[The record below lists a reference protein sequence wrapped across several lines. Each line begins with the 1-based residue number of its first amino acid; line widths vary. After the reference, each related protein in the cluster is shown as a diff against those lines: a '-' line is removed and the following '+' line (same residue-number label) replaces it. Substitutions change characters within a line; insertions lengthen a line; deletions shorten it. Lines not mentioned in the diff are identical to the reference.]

1 MLSAAFQGQRGGVE
15 DPVARRP
22 HGRQTRRM
30 VDFEISLIVLKFIS
44 TFYQLC
50 VFDQVT

>member
-15 DPVARRP
+15 DPVARR
-22 HGRQTRRM
+22 HRGRQTRKM
-30 VDFEISLIVLKFIS
+30 VDFKVSLIVLKFIS

-50 VFDQVT
+50 VLDQVT